1 MTANALTR
9 RSTPSLL
16 VSVREQ
22 SASDLRAAIHSPND
36 PGATLKRANT
46 VLALYFDP
54 DNDPHTKAAMRQEF
68 VLALA
73 EYPDWAVQ
81 RGFDAWVKTQQRRPT
96 PGEILILVG
105 REIKIFTDEVKR
117 RESLRQ
123 GYVDDRDAPS
133 DEELARRRVFANAE
147 MQRLGYALAE
157 RPTGPVRTD
166 VTKDEVEDMKRHLA
180 AKGLA

>member
-22 SASDLRAAIHSPND
+22 SDSDLRAAIHSPND

-81 RGFDAWVKTQQRRPT
+81 RGFDAWVKMQQRRPT
-96 PGEILILVG
+96 PGEILILVA
-105 REIKIFTDEVKR
+105 REIKPFTDELRR
-117 RESLRQ
+117 RESLAQ
-123 GYVDDRDAPS
+123 GWADDRDAPTP
-133 DEELARRRVFANAE
+133 EELEQRRRFASDE
-147 MQRLGYALAE
+147 MQRLGYAKAE
-157 RPTGPVRTD
+157 RPTGPVRTE
-166 VTKDEVEDMKRHLA
+166 VTPDEVAAMKEHLQ
-180 AKGLA
+180 AKGMA